1 MFFNII
7 KTTLITS
14 IIIII
19 SSILTSLQLIQCDI
33 QLPGEI
39 TENTLLQQAFSPYI
53 ANQDLIIRK
62 NAKLTIEPGY
72 LLLLFSFFLWT
83 FIAIKMTN

>member
-7 KTTLITS
+7 QTKLITS
-14 IIIII
+14 IIII
-19 SSILTSLQLIQCDI
+19 LTSLQLIHCDI

-72 LLLLFSFFLWT
+72 LILLFSLFFMQ
-83 FIAIKMTN
+83 FYSN